1 MSIREHRR
9 AEALISGR
17 VQGVYY
23 RSYTQDAALA
33 LGLSGWTRNLYDGR
47 VQLVIEGEEG
57 QIARL
62 LKWCWTGSPS
72 ARVDDVA
79 VRFHP
84 PTGEERGFEIRASTA
99 DPSLF
104 PSVARLDETAPPA

>member
-17 VQGVYY
+17 VQGVFY
-23 RSYTQDAALA
+23 RSYAQDAALA
-33 LGLSGWTRNLYDGR
+33 LGLSGWARNLYDGR
-47 VQLVIEGEEG
+47 VQLVVEGEEG

-62 LKWCWTGSPS
+62 LQWCWTGSPA
-72 ARVDDVA
+72 ARVDDVR
-79 VRFHP
+79 VQFHA
-84 PTGEERGFEIRASTA
+84 PTGEERGFEIRPSTA

-104 PSVARLDETAPPA
+104 ASQGHPDTGPSGA